1 MQRTMTLVLFI
12 AGLGLGVVA
21 YVEGGWSR
29 VLSGLSGTGHLL
41 VGVTLL
47 IVAAFVLA
55 GLIQVMISKE
65 TVTRW
70 LGEESGWRGFLIG
83 GVAGALIP
91 GGPYVYYPIAVAFL
105 RSGANIGTIVT
116 FVVAKNLWTLS
127 RLPIEVAL
135 LGVHVTWVRYVVTLV
150 FPPLAGLL
158 AQLLFRHG
166 GRWVREGLPAT
177 EKDGRNARQAP
188 DGSGPP

>member
-1 MQRTMTLVLFI
+1 MQRSMTIGLFA
-12 AGLGLGVVA
+12 AGVALAVVA
-21 YVEGGWSR
+21 YVDGGWSR
-29 VLSGLSGTGHLL
+29 VLAGLSGTGQLL
-41 VGVTLL
+41 VDVAVL

-70 LGEESGWRGFLIG
+70 LGEGSGWRGLLIG

-105 RSGANIGTIVT
+105 RSGATIGTIIT

-135 LGVHVTWVRYVVTLV
+135 LGLHVTWVRYVVTLL
-150 FPPLAGLL
+150 FPVLAG
-158 AQLLFRHG
+158 ATAEFLFRG
-166 GRWVREGLPAT
+166 GSRWVREGLPGAF
-177 EKDGRNARQAP
+177 EDVDQQGAA
-188 DGSGPP
+188 

>member
-1 MQRTMTLVLFI
+1 MTVILFL

-21 YVEGGWSR
+21 FLEGGWSR
-29 VLSGLSGTGHLL
+29 VGAGLTGTGSL
-41 VGVTLL
+41 VLSVSLL

-105 RSGANIGTIVT
+105 RGGATIGTIVT

-135 LGVHVTWVRYVVTLV
+135 LGVHVTWVRYLVTLL
-150 FPPLAGLL
+150 FPPLAGVL
-158 AQLLFRHG
+158 AEVLFHG
-166 GRWVREGLPAT
+166 AGRWVREGVPVT
-177 EKDGRNARQAP
+177 EKGGGDAGV
-188 DGSGPP
+188 GPA

>member
-1 MQRTMTLVLFI
+1 MQRTMTIVLLV
-12 AGLGLGVVA
+12 AGVALGGVA
-21 YVEGGWSR
+21 YVEGGWAR
-29 VLSGLSGTGHLL
+29 VLAGLGGTAHL
-41 VGVTLL
+41 VVDVAVL

-55 GLIQVMISKE
+55 GLIQVLVSKAM
-65 TVTRW
+65 VTRW

-83 GVAGALIP
+83 GAAGALIP

-135 LGVHVTWVRYVVTLV
+135 LGVHVTWVRFVITLA

-158 AQLLFRHG
+158 AQVLFRG
-166 GRWVREGLPAT
+166 AGAWVRAGLPGSSG
-177 EKDGRNARQAP
+177 EGEEGAR
-188 DGSGPP
+188 

>member
-1 MQRTMTLVLFI
+1 MTLVLFV

-21 YVEGGWSR
+21 YLEGGWSR
-29 VLSGLSGTGHLL
+29 VLAGLGGTGHLL
-41 VGVTLL
+41 VGVAVL

-70 LGEESGWRGFLIG
+70 LGEGSGWRGFLIC

-135 LGVHVTWVRYVVTLV
+135 LGVHVTWVRYLVTLV
-150 FPPLAGLL
+150 FPPLAGVL
-158 AQLLFRHG
+158 AQLLFRG
-166 GRWVREGLPAT
+166 GSRWVRDGLPAP
-177 EKDGRNARQAP
+177 ESGGPNKREARQGTGRP
-188 DGSGPP
+188 